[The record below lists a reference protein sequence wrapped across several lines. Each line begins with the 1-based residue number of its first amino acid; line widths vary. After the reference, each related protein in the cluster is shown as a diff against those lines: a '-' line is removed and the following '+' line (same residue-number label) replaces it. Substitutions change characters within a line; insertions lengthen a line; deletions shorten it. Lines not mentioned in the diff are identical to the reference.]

1 MKKILE
7 NTGIVLGISIVLGL
21 MFTGSLAFA
30 EPKVNTNKSYY
41 VEKTENLNY
50 TQSDIELTTK
60 LTKKVE
66 TKKSSTE
73 YSVEI
78 DNGNVVLKNVNTGK
92 NLKVYKKGDAKY
104 LAQVDY
110 HFYDTQYILIIT
122 DKGAVYANVYPNS
135 SYDVKFRKIK
145 MNMKV
150 DKLMVRETN
159 KRFYEYPI
167 VSLFGIDKDGNWE
180 AIKL

>member
-30 EPKVNTNKSYY
+30 EPKVKTNKSYY
-41 VEKTENLNY
+41 VEKTENVNY
-50 TQSDIELTTK
+50 TQSDLELSTK

-66 TKKSSTE
+66 TEKNTTE

-78 DNGNVVLKNVNTGK
+78 SKGNVILKNVNTGK
-92 NLKVYKKGDAKY
+92 KLKVYKKGNAKY

-110 HFYDTQYILIIT
+110 YFYDTQYILIIT
-122 DKGAVYANVYPNS
+122 DNGAVYANVYPNS

-150 DKLMVRETN
+150 DKIMTRETN

-167 VSLFGIDKDGNWE
+167 VSLFGVDKDGNWE